1 MNAGIAITL
10 VSHTLCPFVQ
20 RAAIVLAEKRV
31 PFDRRNIDLTN
42 KPAWFLEISPMGKT
56 PVLLV
61 NDKALFESAVICEYL
76 DEIHDPR
83 LHPADALERA
93 QHRGW
98 IEFASQVLG
107 AVYGLYTAGP
117 DEAMRQCAETLRQ
130 RFETLE
136 THLGKGPFFAGE
148 KLSMVDAAFA
158 PVFTYFDVIDEIA
171 DFGAF
176 ENVPRVR
183 AWRQALAS
191 HASVKASVP
200 SGFHA
205 ALQTHFRSLPSAL
218 ARRMQEPALA

>member
-1 MNAGIAITL
+1 MNTGIAITL

-31 PFDRRNIDLTN
+31 PFDRRNIDLAH
-42 KPAWFLEISPMGKT
+42 KPAWFLEVSPTGKT

-61 NDKALFESAVICEYL
+61 NDKAVFESAVICEYL

-83 LHPADALERA
+83 MHPVDALERA

-98 IEFASQVLG
+98 IEFASQLLG
-107 AVYGLYTAGP
+107 AVYGLYTSSQ
-117 DEAMRQCAETLRQ
+117 DEAMEQCAQTVRQ
-130 RFETLE
+130 RFETVE
-136 THLGKGPFFAGE
+136 AHQSKGPFFAGE

-158 PVFTYFDVIDEIA
+158 PLFSYFDVIDEIA
-171 DFGAF
+171 DFGVF

-183 AWRQALAS
+183 AWREALAG

-200 SGFHA
+200 PGFHA
-205 ALQTHFRSLPSAL
+205 ALRTHFRGLPSAL
-218 ARRMQEPALA
+218 ARRMQAPTVA